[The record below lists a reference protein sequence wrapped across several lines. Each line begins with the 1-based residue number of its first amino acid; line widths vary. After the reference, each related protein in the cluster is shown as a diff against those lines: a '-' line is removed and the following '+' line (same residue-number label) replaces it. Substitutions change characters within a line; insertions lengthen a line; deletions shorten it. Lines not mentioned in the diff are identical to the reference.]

1 MDRPSVAMFHSNW
14 KTKMVVCRWIIT
26 EIGLILMKIDDGR
39 DLERDEVQLS
49 GEL

>member
-1 MDRPSVAMFHSNW
+1 
-14 KTKMVVCRWIIT
+14 MVVCRWIIT